1 MKAISD
7 IINNPEDPRWR
18 APEAP
23 QIGIEKICLEDPWG
37 PDPNWFEKEMKDSVG
52 TRPICYVT
60 GPDPIYKKMGHQC
73 WSQILGPIKPYTR
86 YNYLKLTNLVPDPK
100 NVILPVKMLGP
111 IGDQ

>member
-1 MKAISD
+1 MGPSNIKKNEKFDLDQPLMKAISD

-60 GPDPIYKKMGHQC
+60 GPTYIKKWGTNA
-73 WSQILGPIKPYTR
+73 GPKFWDQL
-86 YNYLKLTNLVPDPK
+86 NLTQD
-100 NVILPVKMLGP
+100 I
-111 IGDQ
+111 II